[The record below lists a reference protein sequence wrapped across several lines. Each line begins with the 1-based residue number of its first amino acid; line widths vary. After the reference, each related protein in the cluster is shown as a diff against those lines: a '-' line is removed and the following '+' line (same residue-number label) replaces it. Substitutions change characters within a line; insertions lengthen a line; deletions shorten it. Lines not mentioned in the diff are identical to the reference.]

1 MSDNEDK
8 KGFNFDKLNTP
19 LTVFATIM
27 VALIGF
33 FGNQKLNDINAK
45 VQEGQLELSRLQFQ
59 DSQQKEKYD
68 FISKNAQSI
77 ISEKEKERQI
87 AIALILLRY
96 PEDAKKLFERIND
109 SLPVDSKLK
118 VDDSTIK
125 KAEQLKTDIDTWGVV
140 IGSDTTLA
148 EAKPE
153 METAISKG
161 YKQVKIYKRGGFFAT
176 VILYPNH
183 PNKPTESELLG
194 VRSNLRDGI
203 FSVNLKEWCLN
214 PTQKDGVTECTNS

>member
-33 FGNQKLNDINAK
+33 YGNQKLNELNGEI
-45 VQEGQLELSRLQFQ
+45 QRGQLEVSKLQLHE
-59 DSQQKEKYD
+59 SQEKEKYE
-68 FISKNAQSI
+68 FIAKYAQLT

-96 PEDAKKLFERIND
+96 PKDAQRLFERIND
-109 SLPVDSKLK
+109 SLPIDSKLK

-125 KAEQLKTDIDTWGVV
+125 KAEQLKTEIDSWGVV
-140 IGSDTTLA
+140 ISSDTNLA

-161 YKQVKIYKRGGFFAT
+161 YKQVKIYKRGGLFAT
-176 VILYPNH
+176 VILYPNL
-183 PNKPTESELLG
+183 PNKPTESELSG
-194 VRSNLRDGI
+194 VRANLRDGI
-203 FSVNLKEWCLN
+203 FPVNIKEWCLN
-214 PTQKDGVTECTNS
+214 PTQKEGVTECTNS

>member
-33 FGNQKLNDINAK
+33 YGNQKLNDINAK

-59 DSQQKEKYD
+59 DSQEKEKHE
-68 FISKNAQSI
+68 FIAKYAQLT

-87 AIALILLRY
+87 AIALINFRY
-96 PEDAKKLFERIND
+96 PKDAKRLFERIND
-109 SLPVDSKLK
+109 SLPIDSKLK
-118 VDDSTIK
+118 VDDLTIK
-125 KAEQLKTDIDTWGVV
+125 KAEQLKTEIDTWGVV
-140 IGSDTTLA
+140 ISSDKNLA

-161 YKQVKIYKRGGFFAT
+161 YKQVKIYKRGEFFAT
-176 VILYPNH
+176 VILYPNL
-183 PNKPTESELLG
+183 PNKPTESELSG
-194 VRSNLRDGI
+194 VRANLRDGI
-203 FSVNLKEWCLN
+203 FPVNIKEWCLN
-214 PTQKDGVTECTNS
+214 PTEKEGVTECTNS